1 MAKSYSI
8 SDARSH
14 LAELVSRAEEGKPV
28 ELTRRGQAVAAI
40 ISMNEY
46 NALKGKKAQLSE
58 MLQLFYSRWPAA
70 ENPLSKKDLENL
82 RDRSKGRDF
91 AW

>member
-8 SDARSH
+8 SNARSH
-14 LAELVSRAEEGKPV
+14 LAELISRAEEGKPV
-28 ELTRRGQAVAAI
+28 ELTRRGHAVAAI

-46 NALKGKKAQLSE
+46 NALKEKKSQFFDK
-58 MLQLFYSRWPAA
+58 LQSCYSRWPAA
-70 ENPLSKKDLENL
+70 ETPLTQEDLENL

-91 AW
+91 TW